1 MMRLSWRSGSSRAIG
16 FTALLVLLLSP
27 VVTPVALAANCFGSD
42 PGAVSYLQ
50 DEVAGAITIDG
61 NPAAVGTRITASY
74 NGTPIGC
81 ATVDQAGNYAMQV
94 NGSDTVHPS
103 YPTASQQYSIAVNGT
118 AAGVT
123 PNPETFSAP
132 QAPSPYAFV
141 LLDLSATSSG
151 QPATGAGT
159 ATVPTATPVAAAGG
173 AGAPATPVPGAAPAS
188 TGASSSPEIAP
199 DATSQPTAPAAAAT
213 GSCQFRFGF
222 KLLHDMASITVGN
235 CLEDEG
241 HNPQNGDG
249 LQHTTNGLL
258 VWRKADN
265 WTAFTNGY
273 WTWING
279 PNGLV
284 QRLNTQRFPWEAN
297 PDGLPLV
304 AGSQAALS

>member
-94 NGSDTVHPS
+94 NGSDAINPS
-103 YPTASQQYSIAVNGT
+103 YPTAGQQYSIAVNGS

-123 PNPETFSAP
+123 PNPETFAAP

-141 LLDLSATSSG
+141 LLDLSATSTG
-151 QPATGAGT
+151 QPAAST
-159 ATVPTATPVAAAGG
+159 ATASAPASAPTATPVAAAGG
-173 AGAPATPVPGAAPAS
+173 DGSPTVAPISSGT
-188 TGASSSPEIAP
+188 SSSSEIAP
-199 DATSQPTAPAAAAT
+199 DATSQPTAAAAVAS
-213 GSCQFRFGF
+213 GSCRFRFGF
-222 KLLHDMASITVGN
+222 KLLHDMASTIVGN
-235 CLEDEG
+235 CLDDEG
-241 HNPQNGDG
+241 HNAQNGDG

-304 AGSQAALS
+304 AGGQAAPS